1 MMRRNNMQK
10 IQFLKVKNSM
20 LESKDQRIKRQRNE
34 NHKRN
39 RRAIFQTNY
48 HR

>member
-20 LESKDQRIKRQRNE
+20 LESKDQRIKR
-34 NHKRN
+34 
-39 RRAIFQTNY
+39 
-48 HR
+48 